1 MILETFPA
9 VNALTVDQKLRL
21 ACELVQD
28 VSREETIP
36 NPLGEMLE
44 DRLRTYDADPTQVRS
59 TDGVAAGV
67 LELKQRL
74 SARSA

>member
-28 VSREETIP
+28 VSRGESIP
-36 NPLGEMLE
+36 DPLGEMLE
-44 DRLRTYDADPTQVRS
+44 NRLRTYDADRTRVKS
-59 TDGVAAGV
+59 TDDVSAGV

-74 SARSA
+74 TARSA